1 MRRVFFL
8 LGLAITLSLGASAQ
22 TFKVTDEKGKRIIS
36 CTQYNSGLDEDLE
49 FAKVMKWA
57 INRGEEHRD
66 GISAIDF
73 YSRTLVTDF
82 AWDDDDIKFS
92 SKLQIQVTKTQY
104 IFSFFDI
111 VAQGGGGLKSLI
123 GIKMDFNK
131 INPEKKEK
139 HKQMQNMFMTKAQ
152 QAVTVAYNRIVDSN
166 VDITN
171 WTNVTNGRL
180 EKGMTLDEAFL
191 IYGKPITLNRRDNE
205 IQADFN
211 TFTHVLFV
219 NNRVVRIF

>member
-1 MRRVFFL
+1 MKRVLFL
-8 LGLAITLSLGASAQ
+8 MGLAMILSLVTAAQ
-22 TFKVTDEKGKRIIS
+22 TFNVNVDKGKRIIS
-36 CTQYNSGLDEDLE
+36 CTQYNGGSDEDLQ

-92 SKLQIQVTKTQY
+92 SKLQIQVTQSQF

-111 VAQGGGGLKSLI
+111 VAQGGGGFKSLI

-139 HKQMQNMFMTKAQ
+139 HKQMQDLFLTKAQ
-152 QAVTVAYNRIVDSN
+152 QAVTVAYNSIVDSS

-180 EKGMTLDEAFL
+180 EKGMSLDEAFL
-191 IYGKPITLNRRDNE
+191 IYGKPLTMNSRDNE

-211 TFTHVLFV
+211 TFTHVLFID
-219 NNRVVRIF
+219 NKVVRIF